1 MKIKIIK
8 ENRIMVKMEDRI
20 LEVLRNI
27 NEEITDYEGNDLLGE
42 KIIDSFEVMEIIA
55 ALEEE
60 FDMEIDPDYVITEN
74 FANMQSIIDMT
85 KKCLEA

>member
-1 MKIKIIK
+1 
-8 ENRIMVKMEDRI
+8 MVKMEDRI
-20 LEVLRNI
+20 LEILRNI
-27 NEEITDYEGNDLLGE
+27 NKEITDYEGNDLLGE

-60 FDMEIDPDYVITEN
+60 FDIEIDPDYVITEN
-74 FANMQSIIDMT
+74 FANMQSIIDMM

>member
-1 MKIKIIK
+1 MEERVKKILI
-8 ENRIMVKMEDRI
+8 
-20 LEVLRNI
+20 NI
-27 NEEITDYEGNDLLGE
+27 NDEIVRYEGNDLLGE
-42 KIIDSFEVMEIIA
+42 KVIDSFEVMEIIA

-74 FANMQSIIDMT
+74 FANMQSIIDMM